1 MGLRLLENN
10 YINKDN
16 IKDYNNII
24 VLAGAESIYSTN
36 YSKILNL
43 NESSER
49 LISSVELALKNKNS
63 KIIFLGGS
71 GYLSKTKLNEADV
84 AKMFYK
90 NVGFDLDRVKFV
102 STTRNT
108 IENLKELKK
117 LNINKNNDLLI
128 TSAFHM
134 NRAMYISKKLGL
146 NLIPYAVD
154 FRSSGINNS
163 IINIYQSFDISSN
176 LYKLNVFTR
185 EILGLL
191 AAKIT
196 L

>member
-154 FRSSGINNS
+154 FRSSGIN
-163 IINIYQSFDISSN
+163 
-176 LYKLNVFTR
+176 
-185 EILGLL
+185 
-191 AAKIT
+191 
-196 L
+196 